1 MIIFTL
7 VTCLI
12 IIGYAAYG
20 VVQDLREP
28 PVAAHD
34 SSTEEINIDVH
45 IDRKVGEILMMP
57 TTSSITAKDYYSVI
71 VTEFVGEGYYR
82 VQTFHEPPKSFTVHT
97 SCLHT
102 RAEIVR
108 FSSLT

>member
-7 VTCLI
+7 VTGLM
-12 IIGYAAYG
+12 IIGYAVHG
-20 VVQDLREP
+20 VVQDLRYP
-28 PVAAHD
+28 RVTPTA
-34 SSTEEINIDVH
+34 SSPEEISIDVH
-45 IDRKVGEILMMP
+45 VDRKVGEILMMP
-57 TTSSITAKDYYSVI
+57 TSSSIAPNDYYAVI

-82 VQTFHEPPKSFTVHT
+82 VQTFHELPKSFTVHT

-102 RAEIVR
+102 REEIVR